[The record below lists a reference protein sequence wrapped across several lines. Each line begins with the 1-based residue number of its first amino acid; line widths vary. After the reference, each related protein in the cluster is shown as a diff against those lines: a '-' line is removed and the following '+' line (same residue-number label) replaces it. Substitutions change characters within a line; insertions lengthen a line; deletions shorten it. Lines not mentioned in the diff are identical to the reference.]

1 MTTKQNKSTFYKI
14 TNEDVYLKLDN
25 LEHLIN
31 NQTSKVKIN
40 TWLASTSFTLIVG
53 LILGSTFH
61 LI

>member
-1 MTTKQNKSTFYKI
+1 MTTKQNKNTFYKV
-14 TNEDVYLKLDN
+14 TNEDVYFKLDN
-25 LEHLIN
+25 LERLIN